1 MVGGKGAHGT
11 SRFIHRLLMRH
22 ALVIQSSRGVRPASR
37 TRGQVC
43 RRGTWWDQEKHYVAI
58 EGQDFAQD
66 TQEGGADQFEFV
78 PDSDEEGGDNG
89 PSLNGGDDEFVRE
102 TEPQDIIAVSK
113 GRPRLG

>member
-1 MVGGKGAHGT
+1 MVDGKGAHGT
-11 SRFIHRLLMRH
+11 SRFICRLQMRRALGIQSNHGMRH
-22 ALVIQSSRGVRPASR
+22 ASRM
-37 TRGQVC
+37 RGQDH
-43 RRGTWWDQEKHYVAI
+43 RRGTWWDREKHCVTI

-89 PSLNGGDDEFVRE
+89 PSLNGGDDEFVPE